1 MNRNIFT
8 NLLFRVKITL
18 RVYSDIQFL
27 RTTAMGNAKNSL
39 INSFAHIGYRFKNL
53 NNTQLKPICE
63 VI

>member
-39 INSFAHIGYRFKNL
+39 NQQFCTYRIYVD
-53 NNTQLKPICE
+53 LKT
-63 VI
+63 

>member
-39 INSFAHIGYRFKNL
+39 NQQFCTYR
-53 NNTQLKPICE
+53 I
-63 VI
+63 